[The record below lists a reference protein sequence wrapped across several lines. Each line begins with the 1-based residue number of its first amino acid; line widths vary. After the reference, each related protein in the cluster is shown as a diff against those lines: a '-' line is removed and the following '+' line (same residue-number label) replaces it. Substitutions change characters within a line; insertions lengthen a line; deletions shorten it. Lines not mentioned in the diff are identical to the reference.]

1 MNDIRHVYMHMI
13 HTQSFHGHVFLFLLN
28 KYIKV
33 GDTGDEGFMFYAS
46 AEIIYRG
53 STIIYS
59 HQQNEK

>member
-1 MNDIRHVYMHMI
+1 M
-13 HTQSFHGHVFLFLLN
+13 FLFLLN

-33 GDTGDEGFMFYAS
+33 GDTVDEDFMFYAS
-46 AEIIYRG
+46 AEIIYHG